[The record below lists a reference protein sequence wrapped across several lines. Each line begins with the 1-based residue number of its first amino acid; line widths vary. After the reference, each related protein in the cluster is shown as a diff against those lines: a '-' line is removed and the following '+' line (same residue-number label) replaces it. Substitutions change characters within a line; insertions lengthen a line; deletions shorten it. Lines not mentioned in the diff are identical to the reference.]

1 MNCLAFFEATKASI
15 KLCFK
20 ITMFSRTISIDCNF
34 SLRLSCLF
42 VIFNTFLNFFL
53 KQLGFSLPIYC
64 HSLSLFD
71 NFFFLSFVTSP
82 FPLISF
88 VRAFPRK
95 NRIHKYCDYNRNRYI
110 FSNSFDNIFQTVSFK
125 VFSHFIIHLNRLFS

>member
-71 NFFFLSFVTSP
+71 NFFSFHLSRLRFHS
-82 FPLISF
+82 FPLFELFHVKIEYINIVITIATGIYS
-88 VRAFPRK
+88 
-95 NRIHKYCDYNRNRYI
+95 RIHLTTFFKLFPSRFSLISSYI
-110 FSNSFDNIFQTVSFK
+110 
-125 VFSHFIIHLNRLFS
+125 